1 MMFAISVEEKTLPL
15 VIALNGGKPID
26 VDYINE
32 PMWAIYEAADIPL
45 RFVNRS
51 TLIGLRVVDRDEWCA
66 KSIHIWT
73 FSGPDV
79 FTALNR
85 DLDKTMINE
94 NYAALARELDAMRR
108 IDGV

>member
-1 MMFAISVEEKTLPL
+1 MFAISVEPKTLPL
-15 VIALNGGKPID
+15 VTALNGGEEPD
-26 VDYINE
+26 VDYSQE

-51 TLIGLRVVDRDEWCA
+51 TLIGLRVIDREEWCA

-73 FSGPDV
+73 FSSTDV

-108 IDGV
+108 IDGE

>member
-1 MMFAISVEEKTLPL
+1 MFAISVEPKTLPL
-15 VIALNGGKPID
+15 VTALNGGEEPN
-26 VDYINE
+26 VDYSEE

-85 DLDKTMINE
+85 NLDETMRKE
-94 NYAALARELDAMRR
+94 NYSALARELEAMRR
-108 IDGV
+108 IDG